1 MKQRERTLS
10 ENGSLSLSC
19 FSMFFTM
26 ISSGNPQTNR
36 FMRLKGIENMSNLQ
50 KPESKK
56 PSSLLGR
63 QPMEMRLRALLVFT
77 VCSVL
82 ALVVVGRLFYLQVIK
97 HTHYKKLVLEQMLYE
112 TEITAARG
120 SITDRN
126 GITLAANYTT
136 ERVFI
141 DPAYIAKAD
150 DPEEVRELISE
161 KLAEILELEYD
172 FVYAEASKSKY
183 RDRTIKKNV
192 DKEITD
198 KIRSFML
205 EYQDV
210 QFSESDDTVKLS
222 MMIHFAESTTR
233 VYPFGTLAS
242 HVIGFCGNDGGLY
255 GLEYQYNSALS
266 GTSGKIMTAQN
277 GNHGS
282 MPYNY
287 ETYIDAENGANL
299 VTTLDYNI
307 QSYLEKHLAEAAIEG
322 GSKDRSC
329 GIIMNVKTGEIYAM
343 ATYPYFD
350 LNHPRELPDYYDE
363 ILEDYANL
371 YGADS
376 TKYLTLKSELLFRNW
391 TNKCLTDTYEPGSTS
406 KIFTTSMSL
415 EEGLASLSDT
425 FTCTGGYM
433 VSGWHKPIQCHKRTG
448 HGVLDFA
455 GALQQSCNPAMMQL
469 AERIG
474 VTTYGRYFQAFGLSS
489 KTGIDLP
496 GEANSIYK
504 PSENMSGVDL
514 AVYSFG
520 QRYNVTAIQQIAAVA
535 AVANGGTMVVP
546 HIVKE
551 IVDDNGNVL
560 ANFGTTA
567 VRQVVSKET
576 AATISKILADG
587 VSGDGGAKNAY
598 VQGYSVAAKTGT
610 TEKGTTGNKRI
621 ASTVAYAPADDPE
634 IICIVIVDEPTLGS
648 RYGSTNAAPY
658 VSKILADVLPY
669 LGIEPKYTDEELAKL
684 EIKLPNYRGLSLNEA
699 IMRLSE
705 AGLSYEI
712 VGTGT
717 SVINQVPPASST
729 MSKDNGVVILYTSE
743 AVSEKNAAVPNVIGM
758 TAAQANKALA
768 NAGFNIHLEGALNGS
783 GAVVMSQSIEAG
795 TLAPK
800 GTVITVDIRH
810 TNFTD

>member
-1 MKQRERTLS
+1 
-10 ENGSLSLSC
+10 
-19 FSMFFTM
+19 
-26 ISSGNPQTNR
+26 
-36 FMRLKGIENMSNLQ
+36 MSKFHRPDIQ
-50 KPESKK
+50 KPASI
-56 PSSLLGR
+56 LGR
-63 QPMEMRLRALLVFT
+63 QPSEMKLRAFIVFS
-77 VCSVL
+77 VCTAL
-82 ALVVVGRLFYLQVIK
+82 TLVVIGRLFYLQIIR

-120 SITDRN
+120 TITDRN
-126 GITLAANYTT
+126 GVTLATNYTT

-141 DPAYIAKAD
+141 DPSNIAKAD
-150 DPEEVRELISE
+150 DPEAVRVLIAETLS
-161 KLAEILELEYD
+161 EILEVEYD
-172 FVYAEASKSKY
+172 FVYGEACKSKY

-192 DKEITD
+192 PKETGNLIRAFMVENKDIVLSEKDKN
-198 KIRSFML
+198 L
-205 EYQDV
+205 
-210 QFSESDDTVKLS
+210 KLS
-222 MMIHFAESTTR
+222 SMIYFAESTTR

-255 GLEYQYNSALS
+255 GLEYQYNQALS
-266 GTSGKIMTAQN
+266 GTSGKIMSAKN
-277 GNHGS
+277 GNSGS

-287 ETYIDAENGANL
+287 ETYVDAENGANI
-299 VTTLDYNI
+299 VTTIDYKI
-307 QSYLEKHLAEAAIEG
+307 QSYLEKYVEEAAVE
-322 GSKDRSC
+322 SDCNDRAC

-350 LNHPRELPDYYDE
+350 LNNPRVIPSYYDDTLAE
-363 ILEDYANL
+363 YAEV

-376 TKYLTLKSELLFRNW
+376 TQYLSKKTEILFRSW

-425 FTCTGGYM
+425 FTCTGGYL

-474 VTTYGRYFQAFGLSS
+474 ISTYGKYFSAFGLDS

-496 GEANSIYK
+496 GEAGSIYT
-504 PSENMSGVDL
+504 PAENMSTVDL

-520 QRYNVTAIQQIAAVA
+520 QRYNVTAVQQIAAVA
-535 AVANGGTMVVP
+535 AVANKGTMVVP

-551 IVDDNGNVL
+551 IVDNDGNVL
-560 ANFGTTA
+560 VSFGTTA
-567 VRQVVSKET
+567 VRQVISEET
-576 AATISKILADG
+576 ATTISKILADG

-610 TEKGTTGNKRI
+610 TEKGTSGTKRI

-634 IICIVIVDEPTLGS
+634 IICLLIVDEPTLGS
-648 RYGSTNAAPY
+648 RYGSTAAAPY

-669 LGIEPKYTDEELAKL
+669 LGIEPEYTDEELAKL
-684 EIKLPNYRGLSLNEA
+684 EINLPNYRGLSLDEA

-712 VGTGT
+712 VGTG
-717 SVINQVPPASST
+717 SSIINQVPPAKST
-729 MSKDNGVVILYTSE
+729 LSKDNGLVILYTSE
-743 AVSEKNAAVPNVIGM
+743 TAEEKNATVPDVMGM

-783 GAVVMSQSIEAG
+783 GAVVMSQSLPKG
-795 TLAPK
+795 TVAAK

>member
-1 MKQRERTLS
+1 
-10 ENGSLSLSC
+10 
-19 FSMFFTM
+19 
-26 ISSGNPQTNR
+26 
-36 FMRLKGIENMSNLQ
+36 MSNFHNPESQ
-50 KPESKK
+50 KPA
-56 PSSLLGR
+56 SLLGR
-63 QPMEMRLRALLVFT
+63 QSTEMRLRALTVFFI
-77 VCSVL
+77 CSVL
-82 ALVVVGRLFYLQVIK
+82 ALVVVGKIFYLQVIR

-120 SITDRN
+120 TITDRN
-126 GITLAANYTT
+126 GVTLAANYTT

-150 DPEEVRELISE
+150 DPEAVRELISE
-161 KLAEILELEYD
+161 KLAKILDVEYD
-172 FVYAEASKSKY
+172 FVYGEASKSKY

-192 DKEITD
+192 DKEITN
-198 KIRSFML
+198 KIREFIL

-210 QFSESDDTVKLS
+210 EFCETDNSVKLS
-222 MMIHFAESTTR
+222 QMIHFAGSTTR
-233 VYPFGTLAS
+233 VYPFDSLAA

-255 GLEYQYNSALS
+255 GLEYQYNQILS

-277 GNHGS
+277 GSHGS

-307 QSYLEKHLAEAAIEG
+307 QSYLEKHLEEAAVEG
-322 GSKDRSC
+322 GSVSRSC
-329 GIIMNVKTGEIYAM
+329 GIVMNVKTGEIYAM
-343 ATYPYFD
+343 ATYPYFN
-350 LNHPRELPDYYDE
+350 LNNPRILPDYYDDM
-363 ILEDYANL
+363 LEEYAEK
-371 YGADS
+371 YGEDS
-376 TKYLTLKSELLFRNW
+376 TQYLSYKSELLFRNW

-406 KIFTTSMSL
+406 KIFTTSMAL
-415 EEGLASLSDT
+415 EEGLASLSDQ
-425 FTCTGGYM
+425 FTCTGGYL
-433 VSGWHKPIQCHKRTG
+433 VSGWNKPIKCHKTTG

-474 VTTYGRYFQAFGLSS
+474 TSTYGEYFKAFGLDS

-504 PSENMSGVDL
+504 TPENMSGVDL

-520 QRYNVTAIQQIAAVA
+520 QRYNVTAVQQITAVA

-551 IVDDNGNVL
+551 IVDDDGNVI
-560 ANFGTTA
+560 ASFGTTA
-567 VRQVVSKET
+567 VRQVISEET
-576 AATISKILADG
+576 ATTISKILADG

-598 VQGYSVAAKTGT
+598 VKGYSVAAKTGT
-610 TEKGTTGNKRI
+610 TEKGTSGSKRI

-634 IICIVIVDEPTLGS
+634 VICIVIVDEPTKGS
-648 RYGSTNAAPY
+648 CYGSTNAAPY

-669 LGIEPKYTDEELAKL
+669 LGIEPQYTDEELATL
-684 EIKLPNYRGLSLNEA
+684 EINLPNYRGLSLDEA

-705 AGLSYEI
+705 AGLTYEI
-712 VGTGT
+712 VGSGS
-717 SVINQVPPASST
+717 SVIDQVPPAKST
-729 MSKDNGVVILYTSE
+729 LSKDNGLVILYTSE
-743 AVSEKNAAVPNVIGM
+743 TTEEKTAVVPNVIGM

-783 GAVVMSQSIEAG
+783 GAVVLYQSIDAG
-795 TLAPK
+795 TVASK

>member
-1 MKQRERTLS
+1 
-10 ENGSLSLSC
+10 
-19 FSMFFTM
+19 
-26 ISSGNPQTNR
+26 
-36 FMRLKGIENMSNLQ
+36 MRLKGIEKMSNVH
-50 KPESKK
+50 KPESSK
-56 PSSLLGR
+56 PASLLGR
-63 QPMEMRLRALLVFT
+63 QSAEMKLRALVVFA

-82 ALVVVGRLFYLQVIK
+82 ALVVVGRIFYLQVLR
-97 HTHYKKLVLEQMLYE
+97 HTYYKKLVLEQMLYE
-112 TEITAARG
+112 TEITADRG
-120 SITDRN
+120 TITDRN
-126 GITLAANYTT
+126 GVTLASNYTT
-136 ERVFI
+136 ERIFL

-150 DPEEVRELISE
+150 DPEAVRKLISE
-161 KLAEILELEYD
+161 TLSEILEVEYD
-172 FVYAEASKSKY
+172 FVYEEASKSKY

-192 DKEITD
+192 EKEVAD

-205 EYQDV
+205 EYKDTA
-210 QFSESDDTVKLS
+210 FSASDPSVKLS
-222 MMIHFAESTTR
+222 MMINFAETTTR

-255 GLEYQYNSALS
+255 GLEYQYNQVLS

-277 GNHGS
+277 GSHGS

-287 ETYIDAENGANL
+287 ETYIDAQNGANL
-299 VTTLDYNI
+299 VTTIDYNI
-307 QSYLEKHLAEAAIEG
+307 QSYLEKHLEEAAIEG
-322 GSKDRSC
+322 GSMDRSC
-329 GIIMNVKTGEIYAM
+329 GIVMNVKTGEIYAM

-350 LNHPRELPDYYDE
+350 LNNPRELPAYYDSL
-363 ILEDYANL
+363 LEDYATL
-371 YGADS
+371 YGKDS
-376 TKYLTLKSELLFRNW
+376 TKYLSLKSELLFRNW

-415 EEGLASLSDT
+415 EEGLASLSDS

-433 VSGWHKPIQCHKRTG
+433 VKGWHKPIQCHKRTG
-448 HGVLDFA
+448 HGTLDFA

-474 VTTYGRYFQAFGLSS
+474 TTTYGRYFSAFGLDS

-496 GEANSIYK
+496 GEANSIYT
-504 PSENMSGVDL
+504 PSENMSTVDL

-546 HIVKE
+546 HIIKE

-560 ANFGTTA
+560 ASFGTTA
-567 VRQVVSKET
+567 VRQVISEET
-576 AATISKILADG
+576 ADTISKILADG

-610 TEKGTTGNKRI
+610 TEKGTSGNKRI
-621 ASTVAYAPADDPE
+621 ASTVAYAPAEDPE
-634 IICIVIVDEPTLGS
+634 VICIIIVDEPTKGS

-669 LGIEPKYTDEELAKL
+669 LGIEPQYTDEELAKL
-684 EIKLPNYRGLSLNEA
+684 EIQLPNYRGSSLDHA
-699 IMRLSE
+699 IEQIRG

-712 VGTGT
+712 VGQGA
-717 SVINQVPPASST
+717 SVINQIPPAKST
-729 MSKDNGVVILYTSE
+729 LSKDNGLVILYTSE
-743 AVSEKNAAVPNVIGM
+743 VSEEKLSVVPNVLGM

-768 NAGFNIHLEGALNGS
+768 DAGFNIHLEGALNGS
-783 GAVVMSQSIEAG
+783 GATVMSQSIEAG
-795 TLAPK
+795 SSAPR
-800 GTVITVDIRH
+800 GSVITVDIRH
-810 TNFTD
+810 TEFTD

>member
-1 MKQRERTLS
+1 
-10 ENGSLSLSC
+10 
-19 FSMFFTM
+19 
-26 ISSGNPQTNR
+26 
-36 FMRLKGIENMSNLQ
+36 MSNVN
-50 KPESKK
+50 KPESSK

-63 QPMEMRLRALLVFT
+63 LSAEMRLRALTVFFI
-77 VCSVL
+77 CSVL
-82 ALVVVGRLFYLQVIK
+82 ALVVIGRLFYLQVIR
-97 HTHYKKLVLEQMLYE
+97 HTNYKKLVLEQMLYE

-120 SITDRN
+120 TITDRN
-126 GITLAANYTT
+126 GVTLASNYTT

-150 DPEEVRELISE
+150 DPEAVRELISE
-161 KLAEILELEYD
+161 KLAKILDVEYD
-172 FVYAEASKSKY
+172 FVYGEASKSKY

-192 DKEITD
+192 DKEITNQ
-198 KIRSFML
+198 IRKFIL

-210 QFSESDDTVKLS
+210 SFCETDKEVKLS
-222 MMIHFAESTTR
+222 QMIYFAESTTR
-233 VYPFGTLAS
+233 VYPFKSLAA

-255 GLEYQYNSALS
+255 GLEYQYNQILS
-266 GTSGKIMTAQN
+266 GTSGKIMTAKN
-277 GNHGS
+277 GSHGS

-307 QSYLEKHLAEAAIEG
+307 QSYLEKHLEEAAVEG
-322 GSKDRSC
+322 GAASRAC
-329 GIIMNVKTGEIYAM
+329 GVVMNVKTGEIYAM

-350 LNHPRELPDYYDE
+350 LNNPRALPDYYDDT
-363 ILEDYANL
+363 LEKYAKE

-376 TKYLTLKSELLFRNW
+376 TQYLSYKSELLFRNW

-406 KIFTTSMSL
+406 KIFTTSMAL
-415 EEGLASLSDT
+415 EEGLASLSDQ
-425 FTCTGGYM
+425 FTCTGGYL
-433 VSGWHKPIQCHKRTG
+433 VSGWHKPIKCHKTTG

-474 VTTYGRYFQAFGLSS
+474 TSTYGEYFKAFGLDS

-504 PSENMSGVDL
+504 TPENMSGVDL

-520 QRYNVTAIQQIAAVA
+520 QRYNVTAVQQIAAVA

-546 HIVKE
+546 HVVKE
-551 IVDDNGNVL
+551 IVDDDGNVI
-560 ANFGTTA
+560 ASFGTTA
-567 VRQVVSKET
+567 VRQVISEET
-576 AATISKILADG
+576 ATTISKILADG

-610 TEKGTTGNKRI
+610 TEKGTSGNKRI

-634 IICIVIVDEPTLGS
+634 VICIVIVDEPTKGA

-669 LGIEPKYTDEELAKL
+669 LGIEPEYTDEELAKL
-684 EIKLPNYRGLSLNEA
+684 EINLPNYRGLSLDEA

-705 AGLSYEI
+705 AGLTYEI
-712 VGTGT
+712 VGSGT
-717 SVINQVPPASST
+717 SVIDQVPPAKST
-729 MSKDNGVVILYTSE
+729 LSKDNGLVILYTSE
-743 AVSEKNAAVPNVIGM
+743 MTAEKTAIVPNILGM

-768 NAGFNIHLEGALNGS
+768 DAGFNIHLEGALNGS
-783 GAVVMSQSIEAG
+783 GAIVMSQSIEAG
-795 TLAPK
+795 TSAPK

>member
-1 MKQRERTLS
+1 
-10 ENGSLSLSC
+10 
-19 FSMFFTM
+19 
-26 ISSGNPQTNR
+26 
-36 FMRLKGIENMSNLQ
+36 MSNYRTPDEQ
-50 KPESKK
+50 K
-56 PSSLLGR
+56 PSSILGR
-63 QPMEMRLRALLVFT
+63 QPSEMKLRALVVFSICT
-77 VCSVL
+77 AL
-82 ALVVVGRLFYLQVIK
+82 TLVVIGRLFYLQIIR
-97 HTHYKKLVLEQMLYE
+97 HAYYKKLVLEQMLYE
-112 TEITAARG
+112 TEISADRG
-120 SITDRN
+120 TITDRN

-141 DPAYIAKAD
+141 DPYNIAKAD
-150 DPEEVRELISE
+150 DPEAVREMIAE
-161 KLAEILELEYD
+161 KLSEILDLEYD
-172 FVYAEASKSKY
+172 FVYGEAKKSKY

-192 DKEITD
+192 DKEVTNLIRAFMVENKDLQLSEKD
-198 KIRSFML
+198 KNL
-205 EYQDV
+205 
-210 QFSESDDTVKLS
+210 KLS
-222 MMIHFAESTTR
+222 DMIYFAETTTR

-255 GLEYQYNSALS
+255 GLEYQYNKALS
-266 GTSGKIMTAQN
+266 GTSGKIMTAKD
-277 GNHGS
+277 GNNGS

-287 ETYIDAENGANL
+287 ETYVDAENGANI
-299 VTTLDYNI
+299 VTTLDYKI
-307 QSYLEKHLAEAAIEG
+307 QSYLEKYLEEAAIES
-322 GSKDRSC
+322 GSKDRAC

-343 ATYPYFD
+343 ATYPSFD
-350 LNHPRELPDYYDE
+350 LNTPREIPSYYDDTLAE
-363 ILEDYANL
+363 YAEL

-376 TKYLTLKSELLFRNW
+376 VQYLTKKTEILFRSW

-425 FTCTGGYM
+425 FACTGGYL
-433 VSGWHKPIQCHKRTG
+433 VSGWNKPIQCHKRTG

-474 VTTYGRYFQAFGLSS
+474 VTTYGEYFKAFGLDSR
-489 KTGIDLP
+489 TGIDLP
-496 GEANSIYK
+496 GEAGSIYT
-504 PSENMSGVDL
+504 PAENMSNVDL

-520 QRYNVTAIQQIAAVA
+520 QRYNVTAVQQIAAVA

-551 IVDDNGNVL
+551 IVDDEGNVL
-560 ANFGTTA
+560 VSFGTTA
-567 VRQVVSKET
+567 VRQVISEET

-634 IICIVIVDEPTLGS
+634 IICLLIVDEPTIGS
-648 RYGSTNAAPY
+648 RYGSTAAAPY

-669 LGIEPKYTDEELAKL
+669 LGIEPEYTDEELAKL
-684 EIKLPNYRGLSLNEA
+684 EISLPNYRGLSLDEA

-705 AGLSYEI
+705 AGLSFEI
-712 VGTGT
+712 VGTGN
-717 SVINQVPPASST
+717 SVVSQVPPAKST
-729 MSKDNGVVILYTSE
+729 LSKDNGLVILYTSE
-743 AVSEKNAAVPNVIGM
+743 TVEEKNATVPNVIGM
-758 TAAQANKALA
+758 TAAEANKALA

-783 GAVVMSQSIEAG
+783 GAKVMTQSIPAG
-795 TLAPK
+795 TVAPK

-810 TNFTD
+810 TEFTD

>member
-1 MKQRERTLS
+1 
-10 ENGSLSLSC
+10 
-19 FSMFFTM
+19 
-26 ISSGNPQTNR
+26 
-36 FMRLKGIENMSNLQ
+36 MRLKGIEKNMSNLQ
-50 KPESKK
+50 KPESSK
-56 PSSLLGR
+56 PASILGR
-63 QPMEMRLRALLVFT
+63 QPSEMKLRALIVFA
-77 VCSVL
+77 VCSIL
-82 ALVVVGRLFYLQVIK
+82 ALVVIGRIFYLQVIR

-112 TEITAARG
+112 TEISAARG
-120 SITDRN
+120 TITDRN
-126 GITLAANYTT
+126 GVTLAANYTT
-136 ERVFI
+136 ERVFL

-150 DPEEVRELISE
+150 DPEAVRKLIAEELS
-161 KLAEILELEYD
+161 EILELEYD
-172 FVYAEASKSKY
+172 FVYEEASKSKY
-183 RDRTIKKNV
+183 RDRTVKKNV

-205 EYQDV
+205 EYQDTV
-210 QFSESDDTVKLS
+210 FCENDKTVKLS
-222 MMIHFAESTTR
+222 MMIHFAETTTR

-255 GLEYQYNSALS
+255 GLEYQYNNALS

-277 GNHGS
+277 GSHGA

-287 ETYIDAENGANL
+287 ETYIDAQNGANL
-299 VTTLDYNI
+299 ITTIDYNI
-307 QSYLEKHLAEAAIEG
+307 QSYLEKYLEEAAID
-322 GSKDRSC
+322 SNCKDRAC

-350 LNHPRELPDYYDE
+350 LNNPREIPNYYNE
-363 ILEDYANL
+363 VLADYAAI
-371 YGADS
+371 YGEDS
-376 TKYLTLKSELLFRNW
+376 TQYLSKKSELLFRSW

-406 KIFTTSMSL
+406 KIFTTSISL
-415 EEGLASLSDT
+415 EEGLASLSDS
-425 FTCTGGYM
+425 FTCTGGYL

-474 VTTYGRYFQAFGLSS
+474 ITTYGRYFNAFGLDS

-504 PSENMSGVDL
+504 TPENMSGVDL

-520 QRYNVTAIQQIAAVA
+520 QRYNVTAVQQIAAVA

-560 ANFGTTA
+560 ASFGTTA
-567 VRQVVSKET
+567 VRQVISEET
-576 AATISKILADG
+576 ARTISKILADG

-610 TEKGTTGNKRI
+610 SEKGTSGDKRI

-634 IICIVIVDEPTLGS
+634 VICIVIVDEPTLGS
-648 RYGSTNAAPY
+648 RYGSTAAAPY

-684 EIKLPNYRGLSLNEA
+684 EIKLPNYRGTSVDEA
-699 IMRLSE
+699 IMRLTE
-705 AGLSYEI
+705 AGFSYEI
-712 VGTGT
+712 VGSGS
-717 SVINQVPPASST
+717 SVINQVPPANST
-729 MSKDNGVVILYTSE
+729 LSKDNGLVILYTSE
-743 AVSEKNAAVPNVIGM
+743 TAAEKNAVVPNIMGM

-783 GAVVMSQSIEAG
+783 GAVVMYQSIEAG
-795 TLAPK
+795 SLAPK
-800 GTVITVDIRH
+800 GTVVTVEIRH